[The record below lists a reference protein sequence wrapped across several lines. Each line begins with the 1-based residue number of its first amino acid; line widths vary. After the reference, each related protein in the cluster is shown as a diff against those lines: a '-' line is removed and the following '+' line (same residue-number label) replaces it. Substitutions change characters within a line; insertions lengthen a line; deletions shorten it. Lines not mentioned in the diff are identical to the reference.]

1 MLSQNELSN
10 LNQII
15 SDDSKTFES
24 IAESFQKTFTKLDQ
38 FKVGLCLWKMIK
50 ENLLNL
56 SQRLA
61 SFYIVYDMYR
71 QEDSK
76 TTPFVPLLL
85 ESLEKSTINI
95 EKKFLK
101 DLIIILFSFTKEDY

>member
-10 LNQII
+10 LHEII

-24 IAESFQKTFTKLDQ
+24 IADSFQKSFTKLDQ
-38 FKVGLCLWKMIK
+38 FKVGLSLWIMIK

-61 SFYIVYDMYR
+61 SFYIIYDMYK
-71 QEDSK
+71 QEDSQ

-85 ESLEKSTINI
+85 ECFEKSTINI
-95 EKKFLK
+95 EKKMLK
-101 DLIIILFSFTKEDY
+101 DLIGGLTHLHQK